1 MTVGLGQYRDLLI
14 RYVGKQRRAVII
26 LAALLLGNIALQL
39 ASPQLL
45 RRFIDGALGGDARS
59 TLLTLAVFF
68 LGLAVMTQVVAVGE
82 TYLAENVGWTA
93 TNKLRSDLALHCLR
107 LDMDF
112 HNARTPG
119 ELIER
124 IDGDVTKL
132 GNFFSRFVVH
142 VLGNGLLFA
151 GVLVLLWRIHWIAGA
166 VLTVFGFISLLIL
179 LRLRNVGAPRWNAA
193 RQASAEVFGFIEERL
208 AGTEDIRANGATAYT
223 MRSSHFLAR
232 NLLRR
237 ERIAG
242 FFGSLTGSTT
252 VLLFALGTVL
262 SLTLGA
268 YLLSV
273 RAISI
278 GTVFL
283 MYTYTELLTRPIEQ
297 IARQMQDL
305 QQAAASIG
313 RVQELLDARATIKEG
328 RAALPSSVAL
338 SVELEHVTFG
348 YVGAQPVLRDV
359 SFTLG
364 PGETIGILGRT
375 GSGKT
380 TITRLLCRLYDPQQ
394 GAVRLGGVDLREAQL
409 ESIRSHV
416 GVVTQDIQLFHA
428 SVRDNLTLFDSRI
441 TDAAI
446 KRVLDE
452 LELGHWYRALPLG
465 LETVLDH
472 GGGLSAGEAQ
482 LLAFAR
488 VFLVDPGLV
497 ILDEASSRLDPATE
511 RRLDHAVA
519 RVMQGRTG
527 IIIAHRLSTVQ
538 RVDTIMV
545 LEQGQVAE
553 YGARAAL
560 AADSMSRF
568 AGLLRT
574 GMEEPMR
581 TNPTSTI
588 ENLRS

>member
-45 RRFIDGALGGDARS
+45 RRFIDGALDGDERS

-223 MRSSHFLAR
+223 MRSSHVLAR

>member
-1 MTVGLGQYRDLLI
+1 
-14 RYVGKQRRAVII
+14 
-26 LAALLLGNIALQL
+26 
-39 ASPQLL
+39 
-45 RRFIDGALGGDARS
+45 
-59 TLLTLAVFF
+59 
-68 LGLAVMTQVVAVGE
+68 
-82 TYLAENVGWTA
+82 
-93 TNKLRSDLALHCLR
+93 
-107 LDMDF
+107 
-112 HNARTPG
+112 
-119 ELIER
+119 
-124 IDGDVTKL
+124 
-132 GNFFSRFVVH
+132 
-142 VLGNGLLFA
+142 
-151 GVLVLLWRIHWIAGA
+151 
-166 VLTVFGFISLLIL
+166 
-179 LRLRNVGAPRWNAA
+179 
-193 RQASAEVFGFIEERL
+193 
-208 AGTEDIRANGATAYT
+208 
-223 MRSSHFLAR
+223 
-232 NLLRR
+232 
-237 ERIAG
+237 
-242 FFGSLTGSTT
+242 
-252 VLLFALGTVL
+252 
-262 SLTLGA
+262 
-268 YLLSV
+268 
-273 RAISI
+273 
-278 GTVFL
+278 
-283 MYTYTELLTRPIEQ
+283 
-297 IARQMQDL
+297 
-305 QQAAASIG
+305 
-313 RVQELLDARATIKEG
+313 
-328 RAALPSSVAL
+328 
-338 SVELEHVTFG
+338 LEHVTFG